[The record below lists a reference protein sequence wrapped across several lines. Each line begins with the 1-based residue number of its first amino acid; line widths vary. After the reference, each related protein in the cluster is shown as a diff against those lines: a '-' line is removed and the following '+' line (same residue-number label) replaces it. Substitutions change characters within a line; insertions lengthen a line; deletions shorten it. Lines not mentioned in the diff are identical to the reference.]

1 MNNILTSFLK
11 ALHVKYTSAY
21 AEKLYEEHPHKYN
34 LYGLS
39 KMLEVYGIANAGVRI
54 NDKNIQS
61 LETPFIAHIG
71 NDFVVV
77 NKVTNKQVSY
87 HWRDKEI
94 NVTEDQFKNLWSGVV
109 LIAETDE
116 NSIEPDYL
124 QHRKLHLLNLCQ
136 NILLVAIPLIA
147 LLWIYSKQEFHIANA
162 FLFLLYAIGALT
174 SLLLVQKQIYAHGQY
189 ADKICSLFKQKDCN
203 NVLESEAAKIF
214 GWLSWSEIGLGYF
227 LSNLLLMTVWPELIS
242 YLILIN
248 FLVLP
253 YTIWSAWYQYKV
265 VKQWCMLCLVVQGI
279 LWLVVLVSYIGELI
293 QLPDFNM
300 PDICKVGMVY
310 IFPTLFINKVSSG
323 LAIQRKTTHIK
334 QELNSLKTTEEVFNA
349 LLKKQP
355 YHPIGV
361 TDSSI
366 LFGNP
371 DASLRISILTNP
383 HCEPCAKMHTRVEKL
398 LQKAGDK
405 LCIQYI
411 FSAFND
417 DLLKSNRFLIAAY
430 QNESREKVEEIY
442 HRWYEKEKYHA
453 DSYLESLGYD
463 ITSEAVTEE
472 LKQHNEWKET
482 NKLSATPTILVNG
495 YLLPEHYQIEDM
507 AEFVDFALDYL
518 S

>member
-1 MNNILTSFLK
+1 MNNILISFLK

-39 KMLEVYGIANAGVRI
+39 KMLEEYGIANTGVRI
-54 NDKNIQS
+54 NDKNIRS

-109 LIAETDE
+109 LIAEMDE

-136 NILLVAIPLIA
+136 NILLAAIPLIA
-147 LLWIYSKQEFHIANA
+147 LLWIYSKQEFQIANA
-162 FLFLLYAIGALT
+162 FLFLLYTTGALT

-203 NVLESEAAKIF
+203 NVLESDAAKLF
-214 GWLSWSEIGLGYF
+214 GWVSWSEIGLGYF
-227 LSNLLLMTVWPELIS
+227 LSNLLLMAVYPALIP

-248 FLVLP
+248 LLALP
-253 YTIWSAWYQYKV
+253 YTIWSVWYQYKV
-265 VKQWCMLCLVVQGI
+265 VKQWCMLCMVVQGI
-279 LWLVVLVSYIGELI
+279 LWLSALTVCIGGMI
-293 QLPDFNM
+293 QLPGFNLM
-300 PDICKVGMVY
+300 DICKVGMIY
-310 IFPTLFINKVSSG
+310 IFPTLAVNKISSW
-323 LAIQRKTTHIK
+323 LASEKKTRHIT
-334 QELNSLKTTEEVFNA
+334 QELNSLKTTEEVFKA
-349 LLKKQP
+349 LLEKQP
-355 YHPIGV
+355 YHSIDV
-361 TDSSI
+361 MDSCI
-366 LFGNP
+366 LFGNSEAP
-371 DASLRISILTNP
+371 LRISILTNP
-383 HCEPCAKMHTRVEKL
+383 HCEPCAKMHSRVEKL

-453 DSYLESLGYD
+453 DSYIESFGYD
-463 ITSEAVTEE
+463 ITTETVTEK
-472 LKQHNEWKET
+472 LKRHNEWKER

-507 AEFVDFALDYL
+507 AEFVDSAINN
-518 S
+518 

>member
-11 ALHVKYTSAY
+11 ALHVKYTSDY

-39 KMLEVYGIANAGVRI
+39 KMLEEYGIANAGVRI
-54 NDKNIQS
+54 NDKNIHS

-77 NKVTNKQVSY
+77 NRVTDKQVNY
-87 HWRDKEI
+87 HWKDKDI
-94 NVTEDQFKNLWSGVV
+94 DVTEEQFKRLWSGVV

-116 NSIEPDYL
+116 NSIEPDYQ
-124 QHRKLHLLNLCQ
+124 QHRRKYLLNLFQ
-136 NILLVAIPLIA
+136 NLLLAGIPLIA
-147 LLWIYSKQEFHIANA
+147 LLWIYSKQGFQIANA
-162 FLFLLYAIGALT
+162 VLFLLYVIGALT

-203 NVLESEAAKIF
+203 NVLESDAAKVF
-214 GWLSWSEIGLGYF
+214 GWISWSEIGLGYF
-227 LSNLLLMTVWPELIS
+227 LSNLLLMATSPALMP
-242 YLILIN
+242 YLTFINILA
-248 FLVLP
+248 LP
-253 YTIWSAWYQYKV
+253 YTIWSVWYQYKV

-279 LWLVVLVSYIGELI
+279 LWLAIIVLYIGELI

-300 PDICKVGMVY
+300 PDIYKVGMIY
-310 IFPTLFINKVSSG
+310 IFPTLLINKISFG

-355 YHPIGV
+355 FHSV
-361 TDSSI
+361 DATDSSI
-366 LFGNP
+366 LFGNQE
-371 DASLRISILTNP
+371 ATLRISILTNP

-430 QNESREKVEEIY
+430 QNESREKAEEIY
-442 HRWYEKEKYHA
+442 HRWYDKEKYHA
-453 DSYLESLGYD
+453 DSYMESLGYD
-463 ITSEAVTEE
+463 ITTETVTEE
-472 LKQHNEWKET
+472 LKRHNKWKET

-495 YLLPEHYQIEDM
+495 YVLPEHYQIEDM
-507 AEFVDFALDYL
+507 VEFTN
-518 S
+518 STINN

>member
-1 MNNILTSFLK
+1 MSFLK
-11 ALHVKYTSAY
+11 ALHVKYTSTY

-34 LYGLS
+34 MYGLS
-39 KMLEVYGIANAGVRI
+39 KMLEEYGIANAGVRI
-54 NDKNIQS
+54 NDKNIWS

-77 NKVTNKQVSY
+77 NKVTDKQVSY

-124 QHRKLHLLNLCQ
+124 QHRRQYLLNLCQ
-136 NILLVAIPLIA
+136 NTLLTAIPLIA
-147 LLWIYSKQEFHIANA
+147 MLWIYGKQGFQIAYA
-162 FLFLLYAIGALT
+162 ILFLLYVTGALT

-203 NVLESEAAKIF
+203 NVLESDAAKVF
-214 GWLSWSEIGLGYF
+214 GWISWSEIGLGYF
-227 LSNLLLMTVWPELIS
+227 LSNLLLMAGCPALMP
-242 YLILIN
+242 YLTFINILA
-248 FLVLP
+248 LP
-253 YTIWSAWYQYKV
+253 YTMWSVWYQYKV
-265 VKQWCMLCLVVQGI
+265 VKQWCMLCMVVQGI
-279 LWLVVLVSYIGELI
+279 LWLSALTICIGGII
-293 QLPDFNM
+293 QLPNFNVS
-300 PDICKVGMVY
+300 DICRVVLIY
-310 IFPTLFINKVSSG
+310 IFPTLFVNKISFW
-323 LAIQRKTTHIK
+323 LATQRKTTHIV
-334 QELNSLKTTEEVFNA
+334 QELNSLKTTEEVFKA

-355 YHPIGV
+355 CHSVDV
-361 TDSSI
+361 TDSCI

-371 DASLRISILTNP
+371 EAPLRISILTNP

-417 DLLKSNRFLIAAY
+417 DLLKSNRFLIAVY
-430 QNESREKVEEIY
+430 QNESREKAEEIY
-442 HRWYEKEKYHA
+442 HQWYEKEKYHA
-453 DSYLESLGYD
+453 DAFMQSFGYD
-463 ITSEAVTEE
+463 ILSDSVMEE
-472 LKQHNEWKET
+472 LKRHNEWKET

-495 YLLPEHYQIEDM
+495 YVLPEHYQIEDM
-507 AEFVDFALDYL
+507 VEFVD
-518 S
+518 STINN

>member
-1 MNNILTSFLK
+1 MNNILISFLK

-39 KMLEVYGIANAGVRI
+39 KMLEEYGIANTGVRI
-54 NDKNIQS
+54 NDKNIRS

-87 HWRDKEI
+87 HWRDKQI
-94 NVTEDQFKNLWSGVV
+94 NVTEEQFRNLWSGVV

-116 NSIEPDYL
+116 NSIEPDYQ
-124 QHRKLHLLNLCQ
+124 QHRRKFFLNLFQ
-136 NILLVAIPLIA
+136 NLLLAGIPLIA
-147 LLWIYSKQEFHIANA
+147 LLWIYCKQGFQIANA
-162 FLFLLYAIGALT
+162 VLFLLYVIGALT
-174 SLLLVQKQIYAHGQY
+174 SLLLVQKQIYTHGQY

-203 NVLESEAAKIF
+203 NVLESDAAKVF
-214 GWLSWSEIGLGYF
+214 GWISWSEIGLGYF
-227 LSNLLLMTVWPELIS
+227 LSNLLLMAGCPALMP
-242 YLILIN
+242 YLTIIN
-248 FLVLP
+248 ILVLP
-253 YTIWSAWYQYKV
+253 YTIWSVWYQYRI

-279 LWLVVLVSYIGELI
+279 LWLAVLTAFIGGLI
-293 QLPDFNM
+293 QLPNFNVV
-300 PDICKVGMVY
+300 DICKVGMVY
-310 IFPTLFINKVSSG
+310 IFPTLLINKVSSW
-323 LAIQRKTTHIK
+323 LATQKKTTHTV
-334 QELNSLKTTEEVFNA
+334 QELNSLKTTEEVFKA
-349 LLKKQP
+349 LLEKQP
-355 YHPIGV
+355 YHPIGRA
-361 TDSSI
+361 DSGI

-430 QNESREKVEEIY
+430 QNESREKAEEIY
-442 HRWYEKEKYHA
+442 HQWYDKEKYHA
-453 DSYLESLGYD
+453 DAFMRSLGYD
-463 ITSEAVTEE
+463 ITSESVTEE
-472 LKQHNEWKET
+472 LKRHNEWKET

-507 AEFVDFALDYL
+507 AEFVDSAINNK
-518 S
+518 